1 MFDRITVTPPAGA
14 ESLMFWKLNGTEVM
28 SRSFAL
34 NVTMLSEDGNI
45 DRRALLGKPLTIKVP
60 TQSLQPRY
68 FNGKI
73 TEVNLQSTELDGVRY
88 AVYLLK
94 IESDLWP
101 LLRDRNQRI
110 FQNQRVPD
118 IIKTVLSE
126 YGVKTEDKLTGDY
139 RNWEY
144 CVQYQESSYNFISR
158 LMELEGIYFYFRHEA
173 DSHTM
178 VLMDAA
184 EHHEP
189 FSGYEVIP
197 YHATL
202 SGGST
207 DKEGIGQWA
216 ISERVTPGLYS
227 IDDYDFR
234 KPNAWMFQARQNP
247 ASPSP
252 GQIDYYEWPGRFVE
266 HSHGEFYARIRQE
279 EWQAEQQR
287 IDANGTALGITP
299 GYTFTLGNPPFAGS
313 SNDYLVVSAAYTLEE
328 NSYASGSASDTIHQI
343 QFVVIPAATTF
354 RSAQRTEWPRTHGP
368 QTARVVGPQGESIWT
383 DRYGRVKVKFHW
395 DRHAKGDD
403 TSSCW
408 VRVSSAWAGQ
418 GFGGVQIPRV
428 GDEVVID
435 FINGDP
441 DRPIVTGRVY
451 NEASM
456 PPWDLPGDSTRMGF
470 MTRSKDGNKD
480 NASYLF
486 FEDKLGNE
494 SVDLHSERDM
504 NVSVEGIHKET
515 VHKETI
521 YNHKLTRAI
530 TVEDHDTQTFN
541 KGQTICVSAEGRKE
555 TIVDNE
561 TKSVTGY
568 SDNSYTK
575 NLVIKTDASV
585 STLAA
590 DKIMYEVPEV
600 VFGQVVNAEGQESQL
615 PPVPTDQR
623 IGPIPKEGS
632 VIIPHPDPFNAMSL
646 NTPNAL
652 AYATKVTYKRGVV
665 TDIQGMEMRTI
676 HKNQMVKVKG
686 NVGRSID
693 GRLDEIVQE
702 GIKIYSPKTITLES
716 PEKVEILS
724 PGEYYEYKNAAASLK
739 MNDISVNMT
748 SASITPVVGLSIN
761 GLKIENKGIAIKN
774 ESGTIVYLIGGTST
788 RINTFSQYISAMT
801 SFV

>member
-1 MFDRITVTPPAGA
+1 MLDRITVTPPAGA
-14 ESLMFWKLNGTEVM
+14 ESLLFWKLNGTEVM

-34 NVTMLSEDGNI
+34 NVTMLSEHGDI
-45 DRRALLGKPLTIKVP
+45 DRKALLGKSLTVTVP

-73 TEVNLQSTELDGVRY
+73 TEVNLQSTELNGVRY

-118 IIKTVLSE
+118 IIKTVLAE
-126 YGVKTEDKLTGDY
+126 YGVKTEDKLTGEY

-158 LMELEGIYFYFRHEA
+158 LMELEGIYFFFRHEA
-173 DSHTM
+173 DSHTL

-184 EHHEP
+184 EHHQP
-189 FSGYEVIP
+189 YSGYEVIP
-197 YHATL
+197 YHTSL

-207 DKEGIGQWA
+207 DEEGIGQWA

-252 GQIDYYEWPGRFVE
+252 GQIDYYEWPGRFVD
-266 HSHGEFYARIRQE
+266 HQHGEFYARIRQE

-287 IDANGTALGITP
+287 IDASGTTLGIVP
-299 GYTFTLGNPPFAGS
+299 GYTFTLGNPPFAGN
-313 SNDYLVVSAAYTLEE
+313 SNDYLVVSASYTLEE
-328 NSYASGSASDTIHQI
+328 NSYASGSATDSLHQI
-343 QFVVIPAATTF
+343 QFVVIPASITF

-383 DRYGRVKVKFHW
+383 DKYGRVKVKFHW

-403 TSSCW
+403 TSSSW

-486 FEDKLGNE
+486 FEDKLGSE

-504 NVSVEGIHKET
+504 NVSVENDHSVNIEGSRLTTIKKEQKDDVIGDAT
-515 VHKETI
+515 FSYLQKRT
-521 YNHKLTRAI
+521 T
-530 TVEDHDTQTFN
+530 TVEDLELKTFN
-541 KGQTICVSAEGRKE
+541 NGEQTTIHKGRKLTIIDGGDTVKVNERRETLINGSEFHHVTGKLTEDYDQGQQTTIGADGRKE
-555 TIVDNE
+555 TILGGVVINVNSGNWTQNVNE
-561 TKSVTGY
+561 GTITIFSPQDITLRSTTKINLDAPNIKSKAKAHNESFTG
-568 SDNSYTK
+568 NSFSMTGTSESFTGASFGFTASTISTS
-575 NLVIKTDASV
+575 LMSV
-585 STLAA
+585 S
-590 DKIMYEVPEV
+590 
-600 VFGQVVNAEGQESQL
+600 
-615 PPVPTDQR
+615 
-623 IGPIPKEGS
+623 
-632 VIIPHPDPFNAMSL
+632 
-646 NTPNAL
+646 
-652 AYATKVTYKRGVV
+652 
-665 TDIQGMEMRTI
+665 
-676 HKNQMVKVKG
+676 
-686 NVGRSID
+686 VGAFS
-693 GRLDEIVQE
+693 
-702 GIKIYSPKTITLES
+702 
-716 PEKVEILS
+716 
-724 PGEYYEYKNAAASLK
+724 
-739 MNDISVNMT
+739 
-748 SASITPVVGLSIN
+748 
-761 GLKIENKGIAIKN
+761 IKN
-774 ESGTIVYLIGGTST
+774 KPFELKRHDNKVQFVSGTETTLSGF
-788 RINTFSQYISAMT
+788 R
-801 SFV
+801 SFVNVLTTFV

>member
-456 PPWDLPGDSTRMGF
+456 PPWELPGDSTRMGF

-530 TVEDHDTQTFN
+530 TVDDHDTQTFN

-600 VFGQVVNAEGQESQL
+600 VFGQVVNAQGQASAVT
-615 PPVPTDQR
+615 PVPFDISKPVGPVMSAPGSMPSPADYMSSASSSA
-623 IGPIPKEGS
+623 IG
-632 VIIPHPDPFNAMSL
+632 A
-646 NTPNAL
+646 
-652 AYATKVTYKRGVV
+652 ATKVTYKKGVV
-665 TDIQGMEMRTI
+665 THVEGVDKLTVDQNHIVDIHGNASRNIQGVLTETVLGEM
-676 HKNQMVKVKG
+676 N
-686 NVGRSID
+686 
-693 GRLDEIVQE
+693 L
-702 GIKIYSPKTITLES
+702 YSPSRITIKSDTEVNIDTPWAIEKKWNSVGISAVNLAAVGFSGGITTTKMES
-716 PEKVEILS
+716 
-724 PGEYYEYKNAAASLK
+724 N
-739 MNDISVNMT
+739 SVN
-748 SASITPVVGLSIN
+748 IVW
-761 GLKIENKGIAIKN
+761 NKGIKCKVGDVEYTNLGLALKKAA
-774 ESGTIVYLIGGTST
+774 L
-788 RINTFSQYISAMT
+788 T

>member
-1 MFDRITVTPPAGA
+1 MLDRITVTPPQGA
-14 ESLMFWKLNGTEVM
+14 ESLLFWKMSGMEVM

-34 NVTMLSEDGNI
+34 NITMLSKDGNI
-45 DRRALLGKPLTIKVP
+45 DRKALLGKSLTVSVP
-60 TQSLQPRY
+60 TQNRTPRY

-73 TEVNLQSTELDGVRY
+73 TEVNLQGTELNGVRY
-88 AVYLLK
+88 AVYILK
-94 IESDLWP
+94 MESDLWP

-118 IIKTVLSE
+118 IIKTVLGE
-126 YGVKTEDKLTGDY
+126 YGVKTEDKLTGQY

-158 LMELEGIYFYFRHEA
+158 LMELEGIYFFFRHES
-173 DSHTM
+173 DSHTLVM
-178 VLMDAA
+178 MDSA
-184 EHHEP
+184 EHHQP
-189 FSGYEVIP
+189 WPGYETVP
-197 YHATL
+197 YHTSL

-207 DKEGIGQWA
+207 SEEGIGQWA

-266 HSHGEFYARIRQE
+266 HQHGEFYARIRQE
-279 EWQAEQQR
+279 EWQAEQHR
-287 IDANGTALGITP
+287 IDASGTALGITP
-299 GYTFTLGNPPFAGS
+299 GYTFSLRNPPFAGNRS
-313 SNDYLVVSAAYTLEE
+313 EYLVVSASYTLEE
-328 NSYASGSASDTIHQI
+328 NSYASGNMTDSVHQI
-343 QFVVIPAATTF
+343 NFVVIPAETTF

-383 DRYGRVKVKFHW
+383 DKYGRVKVKFHW

-441 DRPIVTGRVY
+441 DRPIITGRVY

-456 PPWDLPGDSTRMGF
+456 PPWELPADSTKMGF
-470 MTRSKDGNKD
+470 MTRSKDGSKD

-486 FEDKLGNE
+486 FEDKLGSE
-494 SVDLHSERDM
+494 SIDLHSERDM
-504 NVSVEGIHKET
+504 NVSVEGVHTET

-521 YNHKLTRAI
+521 YTHKLTRSV
-530 TVEDHDTQTFN
+530 TVDDHDTQTFN
-541 KGQTICVSAEGRKE
+541 KGQTLSVTANGRQE

-561 TKSVTGY
+561 KKSVTGY
-568 SDNSYTK
+568 SDNSYTS
-575 NLVIKTDASV
+575 NLIIKTDATV

-600 VFGQVVNAEGQESQL
+600 VFGQVIDAVGTPTAVT
-615 PPVPTDQR
+615 PVPFDISKTV
-623 IGPIPKEGS
+623 GPVMSAPGS
-632 VIIPHPDPFNAMSL
+632 MLSPVDYMASASSAAISA
-646 NTPNAL
+646 
-652 AYATKVTYKRGVV
+652 ATKVTYKKGVV
-665 TDIQGMEMRTI
+665 THVEGVDKLTI
-676 HKNQMVKVKG
+676 DQNQLIEVKG
-686 NVGRSID
+686 NTSRSIS
-693 GRLDEIVQE
+693 GKLSEYVLG
-702 GIKIYSPKTITLES
+702 GIDIYSPKKITIKS
-716 PEKVEILS
+716 DEKVEVIS
-724 PGEYYEYKNAAASLK
+724 PSEYFEYKNASASMK
-739 MNDISVNMT
+739 INDISLNFT
-748 SASITPVVGLSIN
+748 SLGINPLLGISVN
-761 GLKIENKGIAIKN
+761 GLKIENKAAALKREGGKF
-774 ESGTIVYLIGGTST
+774 EVHIGGTETKISS
-788 RINTFSQYISAMT
+788 FSQYMSALT
-801 SFV
+801 SFF